1 MGTDKIYISLK
12 DSPSFQRLNESSFN
26 TGNVNTTLTS
36 QDDLLLNSELTIQ
49 EQVVIGAL
57 ATVAFLSL
65 LAIVLRVFMPMFRR
79 TKHNVIQTECKY
91 TEQVICKEKR
101 YGWVEYY
108 V

>member
-12 DSPSFQRLNESSFN
+12 ESPSFQRLNASSFN
-26 TGNVNTTLTS
+26 TGNENTTLTN

-65 LAIVLRVFMPMFRR
+65 LAIVLRLFMPMFRR

-101 YGWVEYY
+101 YG
-108 V
+108 

>member
-1 MGTDKIYISLK
+1 
-12 DSPSFQRLNESSFN
+12 LNESSFN

-65 LAIVLRVFMPMFRR
+65 LAIVLRVC
-79 TKHNVIQTECKY
+79 IL
-91 TEQVICKEKR
+91 
-101 YGWVEYY
+101 
-108 V
+108 